1 MIGKVQVFKLRVAE
15 AVQALKLAE
24 NITIEILGGGSED
37 LLYVANCERIIKEAH
52 IKVYSQRNKTALDEA
67 ERAVEK
73 TLSILDKI
81 VGSEKPNYIYARA
94 LLGLAD
100 IQT

>member
-1 MIGKVQVFKLRVAE
+1 LESSFLLEVVE
-15 AVQALKLAE
+15 A
-24 NITIEILGGGSED
+24 D
-37 LLYVANCERIIKEAH
+37 
-52 IKVYSQRNKTALDEA
+52 
-67 ERAVEK
+67 RAVEK